1 MRIIGIDP
9 GIGITGW
16 SIVDQLKSPLLVAAG
31 TIETKPKSPT
41 ATRLVAIHD
50 QLTAL
55 LVKFLPDQL
64 AIEKLFFAR
73 NVTTAMAV
81 SQARGIILFGCASA
95 GLSIYE
101 YTPLQIKQ
109 AIVGYGRATKPQV
122 NQMLPHH
129 IEGQVPKQDDA
140 ADAIAVAVTHLACFD
155 NNQAKASLE
164 ASAPA

>member
-1 MRIIGIDP
+1 MRILGIDP

-16 SIVDQLKSPLLVAAG
+16 SIVDQLESAQLVAAG

-55 LVKFLPDQL
+55 LDKFSPNQL
-64 AIEKLFFAR
+64 AVEKLFFAR

-81 SQARGIILFGCASA
+81 SQARGIVLFGCASA

-122 NQMLPHH
+122 NKMLSHH
-129 IEGQVPKQDDA
+129 INGPIPKQDDA
-140 ADAIAVAVTHLACFD
+140 ADAIAVAITHLACLG
-155 NNQAKASLE
+155 NNQVNASLE
-164 ASAPA
+164 ANAPA